1 MSYPIEFAEQNPWWT
16 SKQWMAND
24 KHIQAFQSS
33 TFQWIPRLKFF
44 LDFKKDTVYTL
55 RGPRQVGKTTFLKL
69 LIAEKLDGKVPPQNV
84 FYYACDLVD
93 NPKELASIIEKYLK
107 ARRLRRD
114 KDRLYLFLDE
124 VSSVKGWQKGVKFLV
139 DKGTLRNTTVIL
151 SGSHSLDLRV
161 SAEQLPGR
169 RGEPESNPDLVFVP
183 VKFAEYAESTDENI
197 RQTIRSL
204 DLLRTEK
211 RHGEIVSLS
220 QGMISSQIE
229 KLGYETAR
237 TNILLDK
244 YLMTGGIPR
253 PINEF
258 SKFGKVSEMTYRTY
272 VDVVKGDLTRYGMNE
287 NYLRQILEQLII
299 TIGSPVGWSTL
310 RKSTDVASSNTI
322 ENYVTALDSSFV
334 LNFFYRMNALER
346 KPEYAKEKKVI
357 FADPFFFHALN
368 GWVHGKDPFEYS
380 IETLRSAE
388 RKSIL
393 VEQVVGDHCIRLA
406 YSMARQKQLFEYKR
420 HVMFWRSKEDR
431 EVDFVIA
438 NNPRVIPIEV
448 KFQERVTREDLYPL
462 ADFRKVS
469 ATRGGIVLSKDILE
483 KRDGYSIV
491 PASIFLL
498 LI

>member
-1 MSYPIEFAEQNPWWT
+1 MSYPIEFAEQNRWWT
-16 SKQWMAND
+16 SKQWMEND

-33 TFQWIPRLKFF
+33 VFQWIPRLKFF
-44 LDFKKDTVYTL
+44 LDFKKDIVYTL

-69 LIAEKLDGKVPPQNV
+69 LIAEKLDGKIPPENV

-93 NPKELASIIEKYLK
+93 NPKELASIIEKYLN
-107 ARRLRRD
+107 ARRLRKD

-139 DKGTLRNTTVIL
+139 DKGSLQNTTVIL

-197 RQTIRSL
+197 RQTIRNL

-211 RHGEIVSLS
+211 RHEEILSLCR
-220 QGMISSQIE
+220 GVISPQIE
-229 KLGYETAR
+229 KLAYETAR
-237 TNILLDK
+237 TNLLLEK

-258 SKFGKVSEMTYRTY
+258 SKSGRISEMTYRTY

-287 NYLRQILEQLII
+287 NYLRQILEQLIK
-299 TIGSPVGWSTL
+299 TIGTPVGWSTL
-310 RKSTDVASSNTI
+310 RKGTDVASSNTI

-334 LNFFYRMNALER
+334 LNFFYRMNAPER
-346 KPEYAKEKKVI
+346 KPEYAKDKKVI

-368 GWVHGKDPFEYS
+368 GWVHGRDPFSFS
-380 IETLRSAE
+380 IETLKSVE
-388 RKSIL
+388 KKSIL
-393 VEQVVGDHCIRLA
+393 IEQAIGEHCIRLA
-406 YSMARQKQLFEYKR
+406 YSMAREKQLFEYKR
-420 HVMFWRSKEDR
+420 RVMFWRSKEDR

-438 NNPRVIPIEV
+438 NNSKVIPMEV
-448 KFQERVTREDLYPL
+448 KFQDSVSRENLYPL

-469 ATRGGIVLSKDILE
+469 STRGGIVVSKDLLE

-498 LI
+498 LV